1 MTIRILISLIFSL
14 TFICCTDKSSNI
26 RLSRVENLSSE
37 SPKEAWD
44 SLSAINYDYLSD
56 ADKHYYDFL
65 SVKVADKAYLIHS
78 SDSLILKV
86 IDFESKHQKY
96 GRYPEALYY
105 GGRVYSDIG
114 DYPTAL
120 KYFQNCLELVPSSTS
135 NLELRGN
142 VLSQTARLLNT
153 LRLYDQALPYLREV
167 IHIDS
172 ISNDY
177 KNLFYDIQLLGA
189 INLHAQNYDYAELC
203 FKKAGILAN
212 QVSPQDTLQTKIYL
226 AAIKHKQNNLDSALL
241 LIRDI
246 PNKIHPLSR
255 NLALAYAAIIHLDC
269 GDIDRAYYYA
279 LDLIK
284 NDNPNNKKTGYQ
296 ILLSDKLRP
305 LIPSD
310 SIGLYFNDYSHIL
323 ETYFDQNQKE
333 CSLLQNSYYNYQV
346 HVRERKKAEDQKSKL
361 IKLIYVITLIPLGLF
376 IIILILK
383 NRQKSQLLQLREALD
398 NIEYLHRLLQSK
410 VDEGNVISENINYI
424 EGYISKKQDVAE
436 LKTRLRK
443 ELLDLRQ
450 SCQPEVSLK
459 IINSEAYK
467 KLQSYITQG
476 KIITEKNSL
485 WKELETVVLE
495 ESPHF
500 KNHLVLL
507 TGENL
512 KDSAYHIALLIKCG
526 ISPTHMTTLIGKT
539 KGTISYQRGQLCL
552 KVLGEKLGAK
562 TADDIIRLL

>member
-1 MTIRILISLIFSL
+1 MSLIFLISCNNL
-14 TFICCTDKSSNI
+14 NYNDQLKNIAAKASS
-26 RLSRVENLSSE
+26 R
-37 SPKEAWD
+37 PKEAL
-44 SLSAINYDYLSD
+44 SLLDNINPLELSESD
-56 ADKHYYDFL
+56 RHYYDL
-65 SVKVADKAYLIHS
+65 LLVKVNDKNYITHK
-78 SDSLILKV
+78 SDSLILN
-86 IDFESKHQKY
+86 IIEYYSANGDNDLL
-96 GRYPEALYY
+96 PEALYY
-105 GGRVYSDIG
+105 GGRVYSDLG
-114 DYPTAL
+114 DYPTAVG
-120 KYFQNCLELVPSSTS
+120 FFHNCLELLPSNTS

-177 KNLFYDIQLLGA
+177 TNLFYDIQLLGA

-203 FKKAGILAN
+203 FKKAWILAN

-226 AAIKHKQNNLDSALL
+226 AAIKHKQNDLDSALL
-241 LIRDI
+241 LIKDI
-246 PNKIHPLSR
+246 PNKINPLSR

-269 GDIDRAYYYA
+269 GNIDSAYYYA

-310 SIGLYFNDYSHIL
+310 SIGFYFNDYSHIL
-323 ETYFDQNQKE
+323 ETYFDQNQTE

-346 HVRERKKAEDQKSKL
+346 HVRERKKAEDQKSNL
-361 IKLIYVITLIPLGLF
+361 IKLIYVITIIPLGLF
-376 IIILILK
+376 ILILILK

-398 NIEYLHRLLQSK
+398 NIEHLHRLLQSK
-410 VDEGNVISENINYI
+410 GNEDIVISENKNYI
-424 EGYISKKQDVAE
+424 EKYFSNKQDTTE
-436 LKTRLRK
+436 LKNRLRK

-450 SCQPEVSLK
+450 SHQPEVSLK

-467 KLQSYITQG
+467 KLQSYITQE
-476 KIITEKNSL
+476 KIITEKNPL
-485 WKELETVVLE
+485 WKELETIVLE

-500 KNHLVLL
+500 KDHLVLL

-526 ISPTHMTTLIGKT
+526 ISPTQMTTLIGKT

-552 KVLGEKLGAK
+552 KVIGEKLGAK